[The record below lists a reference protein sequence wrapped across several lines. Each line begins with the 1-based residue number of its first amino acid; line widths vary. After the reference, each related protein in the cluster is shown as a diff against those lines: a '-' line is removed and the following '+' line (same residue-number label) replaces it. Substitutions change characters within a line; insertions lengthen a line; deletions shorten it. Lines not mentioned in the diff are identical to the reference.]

1 MSKRWKKWSIVAG
14 MAVVAAA
21 VLFAG
26 GIVGGILSGVIP
38 VGAQE
43 PPVEG
48 RPFGIWHHGRMGR
61 GWGGHGAALD
71 TAAEVLGMTPEE
83 LRAELQA
90 GKSLAEVAE
99 EQGVDPQ
106 AICDAAHAQ
115 REETLQQAVADGRL
129 TQEQADSILER
140 MAEHEGDCLSAPGRP
155 FGMRHGRSMGLGW
168 GGHGA
173 GLDTAA
179 EVLGMTPEELRAELQ
194 AGKSLAEV
202 ADEQG
207 VDPQAICDAAHAQ
220 REETLQQAV
229 ADGRLTREQA
239 DSILERMAEHEGDCL
254 SMTGNPLGFGRA
266 GEGRWGRFG
275 HALGAHP
282 FGHDGQGHAGR
293 PGCPM
298 DSPPEL

>member
-1 MSKRWKKWSIVAG
+1 MSKRWKKWSMIAG
-14 MAVVAAA
+14 MAVAAAA

-43 PPVEG
+43 PTGEG
-48 RPFGIWHHGRMGR
+48 PPFGTWRGHGMAMAR
-61 GWGGHGAALD
+61 GGHGAGLD
-71 TAAEVLGMTPEE
+71 TAADVLGMTPEE

-90 GKSLAEVAE
+90 GKRLAEVAD

-106 AICDAAHAQ
+106 TVVDAVHAQ
-115 REETLQQAVADGRL
+115 MEETLQQAVADGRL
-129 TQEQADSILER
+129 TQEEADSILER

-155 FGMRHGRSMGLGW
+155 FAKWHARGMRVGW
-168 GGHGA
+168 AGPGA
-173 GLDTAA
+173 ALDTAS
-179 EVLGMTPEELRAELQ
+179 EVLGMTPEELSAELR
-194 AGKSLAEV
+194 AGKSLAEI
-202 ADEQG
+202 AEEQG
-207 VDPQAICDAAHAQ
+207 FDSQAVCDAMQSQ

-229 ADGRLTREQA
+229 IDGRLTQEEA
-239 DSILERMAEHEGDCL
+239 DSKLERMAEHEGDCL

-282 FGHDGQGHAGR
+282 FGHDGQGHGGR
-293 PGCPM
+293 SGCPM
-298 DSPPEL
+298 DSPPE